1 MFQHRLRHPYL
12 HNAFRPLAAAAVAC
26 CLFFS
31 DAAAVSAAPS
41 REESIAANQALPIQ
55 SNEVENWPSGPV
67 VSAES
72 AILME
77 AETGMILYAKNI
89 HQHQYPASTTKILTS
104 LIAYEESSLDEVV
117 TFSHDAVF
125 DTPRNSNHIA
135 MNEGDTLTM
144 EDCLYAI
151 LIRSANE
158 VSFAVAEHVGGT
170 REQFY
175 QMMNDRAAQ
184 LGCVDSH
191 FTNPNGLPDED
202 HYTSAYDLA
211 MIGRAFFANEL
222 LCKITTTPM
231 LVLQKKSGEYHDA
244 NQMDLIPGKKYA
256 YEYLVGCKT
265 GYTDSARNCLV
276 SCAEKDGLRLICV
289 ILKDEAPYHYEDTI
303 ALFNYGFNN
312 FEKINISQTETKYNI
327 DTSGSFYSNND
338 ILGSSKPILSLN
350 KEDYI
355 ILPKTVSFEDVSS
368 TISYDTENENQVA
381 LITYTYHDVFIGS
394 ASVDLAVDTEDS
406 YSFNIPEN
414 ASRKDAITPS
424 FIFINVVKILL
435 ALAGAGALVILL
447 LFLRVLLRKRRITH
461 PHNRKTWRRERRK
474 RSNHRPTVNSTLEAR
489 RREMIRQA
497 KRRQR
502 SKHRRG

>member
-12 HNAFRPLAAAAVAC
+12 HKAFRPLTAAAVVC

-89 HQHQYPASTTKILTS
+89 HRHQYPASTTKILTS

-175 QMMNDRAAQ
+175 QMMNDRAAE

-276 SCAEKDGLRLICV
+276 SCAEKDGIKLICV

-338 ILGSSKPILSLN
+338 VLGSSKPILSLN

-368 TISYDTENENQVA
+368 TISYDTESENQVA

-406 YSFNIPEN
+406 YSFNIPET

-447 LFLRVLLRKRRITH
+447 LFLRLLLRKRRITH

-474 RSNHRPTVNSTLEAR
+474 RSSHRPTVNSTLEAR

-502 SKHRRG
+502 SRHRRH